1 MKLNKK
7 QIKQIDDFLEIR
19 KIKYLDIRVELLDHL
34 ATDFEENSNDSFLED
49 YLSSK
54 GNFVSDFAKKQQKTI
69 HWTYQK
75 QLWIEFA
82 KFFYKPKLLIL
93 LFGLIGLGYLFLS
106 FFNLKEFGFVC
117 YFVLLILVFYPLLY
131 QMKYYKAIKK
141 VQSMQS
147 LFTVTSLPSV
157 LLHSS
162 LLTRDLFEEYS
173 LLIIVYWFFS
183 LLLGLSA
190 VIIIEK
196 DREKVLEKYYQ
207 LINRE

>member
-49 YLSSK
+49 YLISK
-54 GNFVSDFAKKQQKTI
+54 GDFVSDFAKKQQKTI

-75 QLWIEFA
+75 QLWIEFV

-93 LFGLIGLGYLFLS
+93 LFGLIGLGYLFLY

-131 QMKYYKAIKK
+131 QIKYYKAIKK

-162 LLTRDLFEEYS
+162 LLTKDLLEEYS

-190 VIIIEK
+190 IIIIEK